1 MGKREK
7 LNWKKS
13 KKKVKEKKR
22 DGTGKLK
29 KKESPYWSLCFV
41 FCVICI
47 VRVVYIGFLNG
58 AVREAGYY
66 NIICACSVQY

>member
-1 MGKREK
+1 MGKQEK

-13 KKKVKEKKR
+13 KKKVKEKMR
-22 DGTGKLK
+22 DGTGKW
-29 KKESPYWSLCFV
+29 KKERIALLEFV

-47 VRVVYIGFLNG
+47 IRVVYIGFLNG

-66 NIICACSVQY
+66 SIICACSV